1 LVQPSDP
8 SLFPSS
14 SLPLRKASYQ
24 SPFVQDFSAKEQ
36 KVVRVHGENVNR
48 RAADGRQA
56 HKPGTA
62 EADEFP

>member
-1 LVQPSDP
+1 VEN
-8 SLFPSS
+8 
-14 SLPLRKASYQ
+14 
-24 SPFVQDFSAKEQ
+24 FSAKEQ